1 MLMKSFMYK
10 SEILSIYCQ
19 SSSSKCEL
27 EQKDASACSL
37 STFWVSGIK
46 WLDCDNNNNNNNNN
60 KKVYIKLL
68 KINIISKLINW
79 NAYAHVSNRVRRA
92 LLSSVP

>member
-1 MLMKSFMYK
+1 MYK

-19 SSSSKCEL
+19 SSNSKCEL

-46 WLDCDNNNNNNNNN
+46 WLDCDNNNNNNN
-60 KKVYIKLL
+60 KKVYIKHLN
-68 KINIISKLINW
+68 INIISKLINW
-79 NAYAHVSNRVRRA
+79 NTILHSMCICISTGQF
-92 LLSSVP
+92 L